1 MEASLKTKCDYLYK
15 KYFKLY
21 IKLNK
26 INGLTT
32 MDQKFL
38 KFIYKI
44 TSPLFLIFKIIIY
57 LPALYLITMYFQKFK
72 LEIFIILIGASIF
85 YFLNNGIIKT
95 TSNFVYFISLTC
107 YIISFWVIHPF
118 KTILIIINILL
129 YVPYVVLI
137 NQLKKR
143 T

>member
-1 MEASLKTKCDYLYK
+1 MEVSLKTKCDFLYK

-32 MDQKFL
+32 IDQKFL

-44 TSPLFLIFKIIIY
+44 TSPLFWILKIIIY
-57 LPALYLITMYFQKFK
+57 LPILYLITVYFQTFK

-85 YFLNNGIIKT
+85 HFLNNGTIKT
-95 TSNFVYFISLTC
+95 DNNFIYFISLTC
-107 YIISFWVIHPF
+107 YIIYFLVIHPF

-129 YVPYVVLI
+129 YIPYVILI